1 MTRKGMIKM
10 QELSGQVTQT
20 LPETPPLTDPRPAD
34 SNREVR
40 FFTAPKPVIKKT
52 QLSITAFQ
60 LTTAAAVCLLLKL
73 CALFAPELFANIH
86 LYLTHLFRW

>member
-1 MTRKGMIKM
+1 MIKM
-10 QELSGQVTQT
+10 QELSGQVAQALT
-20 LPETPPLTDPRPAD
+20 ETPPPAEPAAPQP
-34 SNREVR
+34 SREVR

-60 LTTAAAVCLLLKL
+60 LITAAAVCLLLKL